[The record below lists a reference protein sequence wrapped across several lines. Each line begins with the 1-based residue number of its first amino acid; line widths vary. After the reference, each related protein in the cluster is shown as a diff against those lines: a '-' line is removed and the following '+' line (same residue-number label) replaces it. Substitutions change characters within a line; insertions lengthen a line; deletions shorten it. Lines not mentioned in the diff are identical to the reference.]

1 MDAFDEFYRDKK
13 VLVTGHTGFK
23 GAWLSLWLNH
33 LGAEVVGCS
42 LGKVS
47 EPDFYTACQIGN
59 RIESH
64 QADILDFDRLHNLF
78 TACRPD
84 IVFHLAAQPI
94 VYESYKHP
102 RRTVATNVM
111 GTVNV
116 LEAARCC
123 ENTRFAVVATSD
135 KCYRNKNWAWGY
147 RETDDLGHG
156 ADLYST
162 SKACAELVVATYQNE
177 RFLSSVE
184 PAGKLSVVAVR
195 SGNVIGGG
203 DWAEYRLIP
212 DIIRS
217 LHDGKDIHLRC
228 PQAVRPWQHV
238 LASLSGYL
246 WLGRMLTHQN
256 SKQVESSWNIGST
269 EAHEVTVGQIVRM
282 IQSCWGPSNTTV
294 TVPETCDC
302 PEAQT
307 LRVDCSKAI
316 HHLNW
321 LSAWD
326 IHETI
331 EQTVNWYKHYY
342 QVNPAEIGEFSLEQI
357 ENYTQAARDKEIRW
371 ATLPCE
377 IPVTV
382 GWEIEL

>member
-1 MDAFDEFYRDKK
+1 MDAFDDFYRDKK

-33 LGAEVVGCS
+33 LGADVVGCS

-47 EPDFYTACQIGN
+47 EPDFYTACQIEN

-64 QADILDFDRLHNLF
+64 QADILDFDLLKNLF

-84 IVFHLAAQPI
+84 LVFHMAAQPI
-94 VYESYKHP
+94 VYESYKNP

-123 ENTRFAVVATSD
+123 ENTRFAVVANSD
-135 KCYRNKNWAWGY
+135 KCYRNKNWAWAY

-162 SKACAELVVATYQNE
+162 SKACAELVVATYQSE

-184 PAGKLSVVAVR
+184 PAGKLSVAAVR
-195 SGNVIGGG
+195 AGNVIGGG
-203 DWAEYRLIP
+203 DWADYRLIP

-217 LHDGKDIHLRC
+217 LNNGHDIHLRC
-228 PQAVRPWQHV
+228 PHAVRPWQYV

-246 WLGRMLTHQN
+246 WLGRMLDHQN
-256 SKQVESSWNIGST
+256 SKQFESSWNIGST
-269 EAHEVTVGQIVRM
+269 ESHEVTVGQIVQM
-282 IQSCWGPSNTTV
+282 IQSRWGPSNTSV
-294 TVPETCDC
+294 TAPEACDC

-307 LRVDCSKAI
+307 LTVDCSKAI

-321 LSAWD
+321 LPAWN
-326 IHETI
+326 IHEII

-342 QVNPAEIGEFSLEQI
+342 QVNSTEICEFSLEQI
-357 ENYTQAARDKEIRW
+357 KSYTQAARDKEIRW
-371 ATLPCE
+371 ATSPDNV
-377 IPVTV
+377 PAAVS
-382 GWEIEL
+382 WEIEL